1 MTRPLRTHN
10 AHITHCC
17 SMHGCKYG
25 NKECP
30 VEFGDV
36 KQKYA
41 CEVCDFMLGEEGGL
55 DLAYLMN
62 EMYDKGV
69 ASAHKS

>member
-1 MTRPLRTHN
+1 
-10 AHITHCC
+10 
-17 SMHGCKYG
+17 MHGCKYG